1 MLFFINS
8 YQGWD
13 FVIVSLAYILV
24 ILISLSL
31 HEFGHAFVAY
41 KCGDMTPKMQGRVS
55 LNPIKHIDTIGFI
68 CCAVFGFGWAKPV
81 QFNSDNFRN
90 IKKGIGLTSIAGIF
104 VNLILGFFG
113 CGFFYLTLLIRSTSI
128 FVLFLQQ
135 FFYFMYFINI
145 CLAVF
150 NLLPIYPLDGFKLVE
165 NYTKYDNPYVKFMY
179 RYGSIILLVVLLF
192 LDRIL
197 FNLIALISTPIE
209 LFWRLFFWQKC

>member
-55 LNPIKHIDTIGFI
+55 LNPLKHIDTIGFI

-128 FVLFLQQ
+128 FVLFLQK
-135 FFYFMYFINI
+135 FFYFLNCSSCY
-145 CLAVF
+145 
-150 NLLPIYPLDGFKLVE
+150 Y
-165 NYTKYDNPYVKFMY
+165 
-179 RYGSIILLVVLLF
+179 
-192 LDRIL
+192 
-197 FNLIALISTPIE
+197 
-209 LFWRLFFWQKC
+209 